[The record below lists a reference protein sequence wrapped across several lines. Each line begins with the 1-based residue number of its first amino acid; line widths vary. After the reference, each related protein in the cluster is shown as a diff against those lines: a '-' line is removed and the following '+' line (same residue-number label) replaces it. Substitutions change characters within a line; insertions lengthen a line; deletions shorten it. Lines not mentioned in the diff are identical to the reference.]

1 MLILMRRPGET
12 ICIGEDTTVTVL
24 GVDRNRVRLGI
35 KAPKSIRVDRQEI
48 REKILEEQK
57 VAVSGK

>member
-12 ICIGEDTTVTVL
+12 ICIGEDITVMVL

-57 VAVSGK
+57 VAASGK